1 MDGIGKGCE
10 YVRQRGKFQRSI
22 RAFAFRQSN
31 NSDRCNRCGTKN
43 SSFDDDHSPTVVK
56 GKNYGSFADWLPVD
70 DSQLFCCT
78 TLIGSDCKPRL
89 SPGFVDQK
97 MTSKEV
103 ALLSDAEVVQD
114 DMFETF

>member
-1 MDGIGKGCE
+1 MTVVSPTTVI
-10 YVRQRGKFQRSI
+10 VAI
-22 RAFAFRQSN
+22 
-31 NSDRCNRCGTKN
+31 NRCGTKN

-56 GKNYGSFADWLPVD
+56 GKNYASFADWLPVD